1 MRKRKKWPF
10 KKRKQLLN
18 RDIVVQGSAFDYY
31 RTIYHSKTLVD
42 FLVELYD
49 GISYAASE
57 LEKKYNKDRS
67 TETVKIKCKLSNLK
81 NKFDITAYID
91 IRYDEPITIILITV
105 KGVSFKVNCKKIEE
119 ELTERFLRGG

>member
-10 KKRKQLLN
+10 KKRKPSFN
-18 RDIVVQGSAFDYY
+18 RDIVVTSSAFDYY
-31 RTIYHSKTLVD
+31 RTVYHSKTLVD

-57 LEKKYNKDRS
+57 LEKRRNQDQS
-67 TETVKIKCKLSNLK
+67 TDTVEIKCKLPNLK
-81 NKFDITAYID
+81 NKFDITAYVD
-91 IRYDEPITIILITV
+91 DRNNEPITIILIAV